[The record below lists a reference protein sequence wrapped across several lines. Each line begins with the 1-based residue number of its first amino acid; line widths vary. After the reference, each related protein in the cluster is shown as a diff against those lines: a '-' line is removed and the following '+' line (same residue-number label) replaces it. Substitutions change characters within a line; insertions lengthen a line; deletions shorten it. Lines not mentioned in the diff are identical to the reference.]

1 MQQTMNEKMQERYA
15 SFDTIIRAWIHDYTD
30 AGGQVHCGRG
40 CRGCCSLAV
49 NATFPEARFLAEMLT
64 EPQAARVTEHVAR
77 LRGHLPECED
87 LKSFL
92 RLHRRTIGFCPL
104 LNDDNNCGVYERRPL
119 SCRSLLATRESRWCS
134 TDFGELTSAE
144 KGAFVD
150 SLDRSVVAFP
160 MHYAATPQELGQE
173 MEDRFAREM
182 AELCGF
188 SLYGNLTVLVHL
200 ERNHGLSEA
209 VAQGIGATTKLLART
224 GLDHPFLVTL
234 ASGSGQ

>member
-1 MQQTMNEKMQERYA
+1 MQQTTQVELQQRFA
-15 SFDTIIRAWIHDYTD
+15 GFDTIIRAWIHDYTHS
-30 AGGQVHCGRG
+30 GGQVHCGRG

-49 NATFPEARFLAEMLT
+49 NATFPEASFLAGIVT
-64 EPQAARVTEHVAR
+64 EPQAARVAEHVAR
-77 LRGHLPECED
+77 LRAHLPECGD

-104 LNDDNNCGVYERRPL
+104 LNDDGSCGVYERRPF

-134 TDFGELTSAE
+134 IDFGELTTEE
-144 KGAFVD
+144 KAAFVE

-160 MHYAATPQELGQE
+160 MHYAAMPQELGQE
-173 MEDRFAREM
+173 MEDRIAVEM
-182 AELCGF
+182 VESCGF
-188 SLYGNLTVLVHL
+188 SLYGNLTVLIHL

-209 VAQGIGATTKLLART
+209 VAQGIGVTTELLART

-234 ASGSGQ
+234 TTGGEQ